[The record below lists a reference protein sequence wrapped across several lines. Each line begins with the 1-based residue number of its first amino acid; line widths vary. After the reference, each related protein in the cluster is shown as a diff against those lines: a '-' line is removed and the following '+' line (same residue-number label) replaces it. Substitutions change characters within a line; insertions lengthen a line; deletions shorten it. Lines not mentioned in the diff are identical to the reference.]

1 LGKTLCLAHPGIR
14 NGHTPEDFKKL
25 TNYQLIELA
34 NGSKFAT
41 PHWDSALSAGKAIWA
56 IGGVVGDGEFNDTS
70 DVELLVE
77 LEENTEAEADLE
89 YELQS
94 EIETCATDIGF
105 ISVYV
110 GSPKDDEKKI
120 KIC

>member
-1 LGKTLCLAHPGIR
+1 MNNRFDSYKGFCIERLRAQSKK
-14 NGHTPEDFKKL
+14 FKKL
-25 TNYQLIELA
+25 SEDTLKQ
-34 NGSKFAT
+34 
-41 PHWDSALSAGKAIWA
+41 PVKAIWA
-56 IGGVVGDGEFNDTS
+56 IGGVVGDGDFNDTS

-77 LEENTEAEADLE
+77 LEENSESVADLE

-110 GSPKDDEKKI
+110 GSPRDDEKKV